1 MSTVTAS
8 APAVAAGSTT
18 RTIITAAGLAG
29 AVACAAVI
37 ASWFLFANLTRA
49 DATLEPLSVVGGLIA
64 GAAFAVLAATL
75 PSLSATGRLPRT
87 PLVLAALACAFLA
100 IPAWTSGTVLPH
112 LAAHTTAAQYEQ
124 LGHADFRLLLLD
136 LPMIVLGIVGFISLA
151 VAGWRRRAIPRGA
164 SVLLIL
170 AGLATLMGDF
180 PPAGV
185 LAGLALAWTA
195 RSLPPTDQ

>member
-1 MSTVTAS
+1 MSTATAS
-8 APAVAAGSTT
+8 GPVVTAGSTT
-18 RTIITAAGLAG
+18 RTTITAAGLAG

-37 ASWFLFANLTRA
+37 ASWFLFADLSRA
-49 DATLEPLSVVGGLIA
+49 AATLEPLSVVGDLIA

-75 PSLSATGRLPRT
+75 TSLSTTARLPRI
-87 PLVLAALACAFLA
+87 PLVLAALACAFTA
-100 IPAWTSGTVLPH
+100 IAAWTSGTVLPH

-124 LGHADFRLLLLD
+124 FGHTDFRLLLLD
-136 LPMIVLGIVGFISLA
+136 LPMIVLGIIGFVSLA
-151 VAGWRRRAIPRGA
+151 VGGWRRRAMPRGA

-195 RSLPPTDQ
+195 RSLSPTDQ